1 MQLAPHVRVRPE
13 KFGALIFD
21 KERERFFVVNEVG
34 KDILEL
40 LNRAAPI
47 EEIVDGL
54 SQVYG
59 ESPEIIRRD
68 LFAFIDGLREAGLL
82 AE

>member
-1 MQLAPHVRVRPE
+1 MQLAPHLRIRSE
-13 KFGALIFD
+13 KFGALLFD
-21 KERERFFVVNEVG
+21 KERERYFIVNEVG
-34 KDILEL
+34 KDVLEAM
-40 LNRAAPI
+40 RGARTV
-47 EEIVDGL
+47 EEVVEAL

-68 LFAFIDGLREAGLL
+68 ILGFMDALRGAGLL